1 VKKLY
6 QLRSPLLSNV
16 NNGENLLGRNLFTK
30 QYKNFT
36 RIIVLCIDRDNDIGS
51 KGGME
56 TPIVGRDS
64 CINAGIRLAIEDPE
78 DSDANAVFAA
88 IKTYEDLLKR
98 GYEVEVAIVAGR
110 YNRGIE
116 GDEKIGAEIQLL
128 VNTFKADASV
138 IVSDGEDDE
147 TVVPVIQSLIPIISI
162 QRVVIKHSR
171 SVEYS
176 YAVFGKYIKMLVYDP
191 RYSKFFLGVPGALL
205 VASGI
210 ATILGL
216 TKEAIALVLSILGS
230 AFIIRA
236 FDIDKSIGSLG
247 KPNPTS
253 FIKIFSLVAGL
264 LIIVV
269 SIVNGLSQIP
279 QEIITNDMT
288 NWEIV
293 TNKQIVGSFIRGTIL
308 LMWIG
313 LGTILTGTLLG
324 NWFRGSI
331 KTMSDILR
339 LVILIL
345 LYYPILQ
352 FSSVL
357 TEGTSPFNLISSLL
371 IGLAITLVAATFLYQ
386 YYKNRKGGESLK

>member
-1 VKKLY
+1 M
-6 QLRSPLLSNV
+6 SND
-16 NNGENLLGRNLFTK
+16 NNGENLSLRDLINR
-30 QYKNFT
+30 QHKNFNC
-36 RIIVLCIDRDNDIGS
+36 IIVLCIDRDDDIGS
-51 KGGME
+51 KAGIN
-56 TPIVGRDS
+56 TPVIGRDP

-78 DSDANAVFAA
+78 DSDANAIFAA
-88 IKTYEDLLKR
+88 IKTYEDLLNR
-98 GYEVEVAIVAGR
+98 GYNVEVALVAGR
-110 YNRGIE
+110 YNRGVE
-116 GDEKIGAEIQLL
+116 GDEKIGSEIKYIINRL
-128 VNTFKADASV
+128 KADASV

-147 TVVPVIQSLIPIISI
+147 TLVPVIQSLIPIISV
-162 QRVVIKHSR
+162 QRIVIRHSR

-176 YAVFGKYIKMLVYDP
+176 YAIFAKYIKMLVYDP

-210 ATILGL
+210 STIFGL
-216 TKEAIALVLSILGS
+216 TREAIALVLSILGC

-236 FDIDKSIGSLG
+236 FDIDKAISALG
-247 KPNPTS
+247 KPTPTS
-253 FIKIFSLVAGL
+253 FIKIFSLVSGL

-269 SIVNGLSQIP
+269 SIVNGLSHIP
-279 QEIITNDMT
+279 EGIVRDDMT
-288 NWEIV
+288 NYEIV
-293 TNKQIVGSFIRGTIL
+293 TNKEIVGSFIRGTIL
-308 LMWIG
+308 LLWIG
-313 LGTILTGTLLG
+313 IGTILSGTLLS

-352 FSSVL
+352 FTSVL

-386 YYKNRKGGESLK
+386 YYRNRKGGETLKN

>member
-1 VKKLY
+1 M
-6 QLRSPLLSNV
+6 SND
-16 NNGENLLGRNLFTK
+16 NNGENLSLRDLINRQHKSF
-30 QYKNFT
+30 NC
-36 RIIVLCIDRDNDIGS
+36 IIVLCIDRDDDIGS
-51 KGGME
+51 KAGIN
-56 TPIVGRDS
+56 TPVIGRDP

-78 DSDANAVFAA
+78 DSDANAIFAA
-88 IKTYEDLLKR
+88 IKTYEDLLNR
-98 GYEVEVAIVAGR
+98 GYNVEVALVAGR
-110 YNRGIE
+110 YNRGVE
-116 GDEKIGAEIQLL
+116 GDEKIGSEIKYIVDRL
-128 VNTFKADASV
+128 KADASV

-147 TVVPVIQSLIPIISI
+147 TLVPVIQSLIPIISV
-162 QRVVIKHSR
+162 QRIVIRHSR

-176 YAVFGKYIKMLVYDP
+176 YAIFAKYIKMLVYDP

-210 ATILGL
+210 STIFGL
-216 TKEAIALVLSILGS
+216 TREAIALVLSILGC

-236 FDIDKSIGSLG
+236 FDIDKAISALG
-247 KPNPTS
+247 KPTPTS
-253 FIKIFSLVAGL
+253 FIKIFSLVSGL

-269 SIVNGLSQIP
+269 SLVNGLSHIP
-279 QEIITNDMT
+279 EGIVRDDMT
-288 NWEIV
+288 NYEIV
-293 TNKQIVGSFIRGTIL
+293 TNKEIVGSFIRGTIL
-308 LMWIG
+308 LLWIG
-313 LGTILTGTLLG
+313 IGTILSGTLLS

-352 FSSVL
+352 FTSVL

-386 YYKNRKGGESLK
+386 YYRNRKGGETLKN